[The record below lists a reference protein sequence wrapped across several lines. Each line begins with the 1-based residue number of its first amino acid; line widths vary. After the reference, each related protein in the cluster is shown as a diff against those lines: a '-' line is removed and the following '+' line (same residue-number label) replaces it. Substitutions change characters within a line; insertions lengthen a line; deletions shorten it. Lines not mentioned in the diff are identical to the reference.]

1 MLFAAL
7 QAFEAVLEAVG
18 AILAAY
24 VASQVRPGSRLVPSW
39 TLCWGAPGACL
50 GADRASERGGGACS
64 GVRTGEGGALERLKK
79 PYQAALGIPP
89 RLTVPWGH
97 GGGLT
102 ENGEC
107 LHDLNVFAPA
117 FKASREEA
125 ASEETE
131 GLQSA
136 CTQRKEQGR
145 QACTGL

>member
-64 GVRTGEGGALERLKK
+64 GVRTGEGGGLRKIKETLPDTTWHSATPHCAR
-79 PYQAALGIPP
+79 
-89 RLTVPWGH
+89 GH

-117 FKASREEA
+117 FKALREGA
-125 ASEETE
+125 TTRARLRGGPLTD
-131 GLQSA
+131 
-136 CTQRKEQGR
+136 
-145 QACTGL
+145 